1 MNKEVIEIIRT
12 AIEEKR
18 LDPRHSDYPELFES
32 LNAIINLH
40 REIQYLEEDLE
51 DTSYNTRQ
59 EIYDYEDEI
68 EELKERLRKYETV

>member
-1 MNKEVIEIIRT
+1 MKQIIEIIRT

-40 REIQYLEEDLE
+40 REIQYLESDLE
-51 DTSYNTRQ
+51 DERYNARQ

-68 EELKERLRKYETV
+68 E